1 MRNTSLLIGT
11 LLIID
16 SMHYVFA
23 RMLVP
28 HLSPSASAFFVL
40 LIGTTEV
47 GIYGIATKQLR
58 FANFQKNVWFFLG
71 IGLLVAVS
79 TNLNYAS
86 VGYIDPGTASLIGKS
101 GQIWSL
107 GLGLFWLQEKLTR
120 PQFLGATL
128 AIGGVFVISYQVGE
142 YNRVGTFMVLAATF
156 LYALHTGM
164 TKKYGEDMDF
174 VNFFFFRLLITSSFL
189 FLITTITGTI
199 TWPSSTAWGYL
210 LLVGTMDVTLSRSI
224 YYIAL
229 RRLNL
234 SIHTLVLTLSPVV
247 AILWTIV
254 IFKIYP
260 STQQLI
266 GGFIVIFGLLIVG
279 KYRESKNNYGESSN
293 ID

>member
-1 MRNTSLLIGT
+1 MKNSSLLIGT

-28 HLSPSASAFFVL
+28 HLPPSASAFFVL
-40 LIGTTEV
+40 VIATTEV

-58 FANFQKNVWFFLG
+58 FTTFQKNVWFFLG

-79 TNLNYAS
+79 TNLNYAA
-86 VGYIDPGTASLIGKS
+86 VGYIDPGTASLLGKT

-142 YNRVGTFMVLAATF
+142 YNRVGTIMVLSATF

-164 TKKYGEDMDF
+164 IKKFGEDMNF
-174 VNFFFFRLLITSSFL
+174 VNFFFFRLLMTSSFL
-189 FLITTITGTI
+189 FLITTSTGAI
-199 TWPSSTAWGYL
+199 TWPSP
-210 LLVGTMDVTLSRSI
+210 
-224 YYIAL
+224 L
-229 RRLNL
+229 RA
-234 SIHTLVLTLSPVV
+234 SP
-247 AILWTIV
+247 LR
-254 IFKIYP
+254 P
-260 STQQLI
+260 
-266 GGFIVIFGLLIVG
+266 
-279 KYRESKNNYGESSN
+279 R
-293 ID
+293 